1 MTGKEAKAKLKEIK
15 KAMES
20 FPREVRRQERDHR
33 EEMKIR
39 KAFGS
44 LSLALR
50 SKKLSTEP
58 KPKQMLRLKYDS
70 SVEEKVHPWRL
81 CPRDQFYRNKHPK
94 RSYVRKDGIHVGGSE
109 HPIECVINRTG
120 KDQLYA
126 AEIQKIAEL
135 HFGSLTNLPTDHILS
150 MYSNEATFDAF
161 IAGWTRYWNE
171 VLRAMEPL
179 ESNFIKALIAS
190 ESGFNPDANNGKR
203 GKKRARGLM
212 QVTDESVA
220 LLSWR
225 AKELKDHFVNL
236 SENDM
241 LDPNLTICAGIRW
254 LFRKREIA
262 ESRSKNITWPKV
274 VMLYKN
280 YRSMKDP
287 QMQKF
292 LRIYEALN
300 TSDQS
305 KLKKR

>member
-1 MTGKEAKAKLKEIK
+1 MTEKEAKAKLKEIK

-33 EEMKIR
+33 EEMKVR

-44 LSLALR
+44 LSLTPR
-50 SKKLSTEP
+50 SKKRPAKP
-58 KPKQMLRLKYDS
+58 KPKKMLQLKYAAI
-70 SVEEKVHPWRL
+70 EEKVHPWRL
-81 CPRDQFYRNKHPK
+81 CPRDQFYRNKHPQK
-94 RSYVRKDGIHVGGSE
+94 SYKRKDGTPVRGSE
-109 HPIECVINRTG
+109 HPNECVINRTG

-135 HFGSLTNLPTDHILS
+135 HFGSLTDLPTDHILS
-150 MYSNEATFDAF
+150 MYSNEAAFDAF
-161 IAGWTRYWNE
+161 IAGWTKYWNE

-190 ESGFNPDANNGKR
+190 ESGFNPDADNGKR

-212 QVTDESVA
+212 QVTDESVE

-225 AKELKDHFVNL
+225 ARELKDHFVNL

-262 ESRSKNITWPKV
+262 ESRSKDITWPKV

-292 LRIYEALN
+292 LRIYEALK
-300 TSDQS
+300 TSDKS
-305 KLKKR
+305 KLKK

>member
-1 MTGKEAKAKLKEIK
+1 MTEKEAKAKLKEIK
-15 KAMES
+15 KAMKS
-20 FPREVRRQERDHR
+20 FPKEVRRQERAHR
-33 EEMKIR
+33 EEMKIK
-39 KAFGS
+39 KAFGK
-44 LSLALR
+44 LSLHR
-50 SKKLSTEP
+50 PSKLHA
-58 KPKQMLRLKYDS
+58 KPKVKTTIRLKS
-70 SVEEKVHPWRL
+70 GVGEKIHPWRL
-81 CPRDQFYRNKHPK
+81 CPRDQFYRNKHPQK
-94 RSYVRKDGIHVGGSE
+94 AYPRKDGTHVRGSE
-109 HPIECVINRTG
+109 HPNECVINRTG

-150 MYSNEATFDAF
+150 MYSNEAAFDAF

-171 VLRAMEPL
+171 VLRANEPL

-190 ESGFNPDANNGKR
+190 ESGFNPNANNGKR
-203 GKKRARGLM
+203 GKRRARGLM

-220 LLSWR
+220 LLSWGD
-225 AKELKDHFVNL
+225 KELKDHFVNL

-262 ESRSKNITWPKV
+262 ESRSKDITWPKV
-274 VMLYKN
+274 IMLYKN

-292 LRIYEALN
+292 LRIYEALK
-300 TSDQS
+300 TSDKS
-305 KLKKR
+305 KLKK